1 MLHRNQASG
10 LKRTFGAEVRLRAQG
25 SRRRLLNDVTSL
37 LVGAHDR
44 CEAVPKRD
52 VSLAIKP
59 LQGVSPCIH
68 YHRVAATTESLLR
81 AIEEVAGTTDGSPV
95 AGPTFHRLE
104 RRAQFPGSFPIRN
117 VR

>member
-1 MLHRNQASG
+1 
-10 LKRTFGAEVRLRAQG
+10 LRAQG
-25 SRRRLLNDVTSL
+25 SRKRLLNDVTSL
-37 LVGAHDR
+37 LVAAHDR

-59 LQGVSPCIH
+59 LQGVSPCVH
-68 YHRVAATTESLLR
+68 YHYRVATTTEPLLR
-81 AIEEVAGTTDGSPV
+81 AIEEVAGTTESSPV
-95 AGPTFHRLE
+95 ADPTFHRLE